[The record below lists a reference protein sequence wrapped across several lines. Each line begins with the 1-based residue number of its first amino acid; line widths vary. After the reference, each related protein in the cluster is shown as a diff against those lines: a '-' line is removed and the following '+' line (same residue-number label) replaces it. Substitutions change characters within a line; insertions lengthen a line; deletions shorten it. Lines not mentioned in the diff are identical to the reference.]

1 MEIQVHE
8 ECYKKHVSSNIFIT
22 GSFNETKTGLL
33 SSLHLEKVI
42 ILTIFF

>member
-1 MEIQVHE
+1 MEIQVHDA
-8 ECYKKHVSSNIFIT
+8 CHKMHVSSYIFIT
-22 GSFNETKTGLL
+22 GSFNETKIGLL